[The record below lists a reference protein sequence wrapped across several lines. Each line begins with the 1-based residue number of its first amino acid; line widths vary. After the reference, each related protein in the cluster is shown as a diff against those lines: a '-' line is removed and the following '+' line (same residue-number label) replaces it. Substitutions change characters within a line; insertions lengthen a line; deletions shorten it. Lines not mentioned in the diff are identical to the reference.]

1 MDTYRIGR
9 MAPLTGVL
17 YAALFI
23 IAMGIGGSA
32 PEQDAPGAEVITF
45 YQSHHTALTV
55 SCFVTVAAA
64 IAFVFFAGAL
74 REALRRDDGKGDW
87 LPTVAFGG
95 GVAYAIAL
103 SLFAVGQAAL
113 LKGADLGNVE
123 MARTLNVINSANFFP
138 AMAAV
143 SVVLLAGGIAA
154 LQTNALPRW
163 LAWVA
168 TVVGALSVLGPLGFA
183 GFFLLPLWSLVA
195 GVILSRRAAANTP
208 VAVTADTASS
218 RPLTPASV

>member
-1 MDTYRIGR
+1 MDTRRIER
-9 MAPLTGVL
+9 LAPLTGVL

-23 IAMGIGGSA
+23 VAMGMQGSA
-32 PEQDAPGAEVITF
+32 PSQDAPGAEVITF
-45 YQSHHTALTV
+45 YQSHHNALYL
-55 SCFVTVAAA
+55 SCFVLVAAA

-123 MARTLNVINSANFFP
+123 MARTLNVINSANFYP
-138 AMAAV
+138 AMVAV

-154 LQTNALPRW
+154 LRTNALPRW

-168 TVVGALSVLGPLGFA
+168 TVVGAVAVLGPLGFA

-195 GVILSRRAAANTP
+195 GVILSRRAANTP
-208 VAVTADTASS
+208 AAATIDTAAS

>member
-1 MDTYRIGR
+1 MDTRRIER
-9 MAPLTGVL
+9 LAPLTGVL

-23 IAMGIGGSA
+23 VAMGMQGSA
-32 PEQDAPGAEVITF
+32 PSQDAPGAEVITF
-45 YQSHHTALTV
+45 YQSHHNALYV
-55 SCFVTVAAA
+55 SCFVLVAAA

-123 MARTLNVINSANFFP
+123 MARTLNVINSANFYP
-138 AMAAV
+138 AMVAV

-154 LQTNALPRW
+154 LRTNALPRW

-168 TVVGALSVLGPLGFA
+168 TVVGAVAVLGPLGFA

-195 GVILSRRAAANTP
+195 GVILSRRAANTP
-208 VAVTADTASS
+208 AAATIDTAAS

>member
-1 MDTYRIGR
+1 MDARRIER
-9 MAPLTGVL
+9 LAPLTGVL
-17 YAALFI
+17 YAGQFI
-23 IAMGIGGSA
+23 VAMGMQGSA
-32 PEQDAPGAEVITF
+32 PEQDAPGTEVITF
-45 YQSHHTALTV
+45 YQSHHTALSI

-123 MARTLNVINSANFFP
+123 MARTLNVINSANFYP
-138 AMAAV
+138 AMVAV

-154 LQTNALPRW
+154 LRTNALPRW

-168 TVVGALSVLGPLGFA
+168 TVVGAVAVLGPLGFA

-195 GVILSRRAAANTP
+195 GVVLSRRAANTP
-208 VAVTADTASS
+208 GAPAADATASRS
-218 RPLTPASV
+218 RALASA

>member
-9 MAPLTGVL
+9 LAPLTGVL

-23 IAMGIGGSA
+23 IAMGMQGSA
-32 PEQDAPGAEVITF
+32 PSSDAPGAQVIAF
-45 YQSHHTALTV
+45 YQSHHTAGTV
-55 SCFVTVAAA
+55 SCFVLVASA

-74 REALRRDDGKGDW
+74 RQALRRPDDRDGDW

-113 LKGADLGNVE
+113 LKGAELGNVE
-123 MARTLNVINSANFFP
+123 MVRTLNVINSASFFP
-138 AMAAV
+138 AMVAV
-143 SVVLLAGGIAA
+143 SVVLLAGGTAA
-154 LQTNALPRW
+154 LHTDALPRW

-168 TVVGALSVLGPLGFA
+168 TAVGAVAVLGPLGFA
-183 GFFLLPLWSLVA
+183 AFFLLPLWSLVA
-195 GVILSRRAAANTP
+195 GVILNRRAVNAPAAAAGDAATSRSLAP
-208 VAVTADTASS
+208 SS
-218 RPLTPASV
+218 A

>member
-1 MDTYRIGR
+1 
-9 MAPLTGVL
+9 VL

-23 IAMGIGGSA
+23 IAMGMQGSA
-32 PEQDAPGAEVITF
+32 PSQDTPGAEVISF
-45 YQSHHTALTV
+45 YQTHHNAAYV
-55 SCFVTVAAA
+55 SCFVLVAAA
-64 IAFVFFAGAL
+64 VAFVFFAGAL
-74 REALRRDDGKGDW
+74 RDALRRDDAGGDW

-113 LKGADLGNVE
+113 LKGADLGSAE
-123 MARTLNVINSANFFP
+123 MARTLNVLNSASFFP

-143 SVVLLAGGIAA
+143 SVVLLAGGVAA
-154 LQTNALPRW
+154 LRTNALPRW

-168 TVVGALSVLGPLGFA
+168 TVVGAVSVLGPLGFA

-195 GVILSRRAAANTP
+195 GVTLSRRAANTP
-208 VAVTADTASS
+208 APAAIDAAS
-218 RPLTPASV
+218 PAGGGLWANAG

>member
-1 MDTYRIGR
+1 MDTRRIER
-9 MAPLTGVL
+9 LAPLTGVL

-23 IAMGIGGSA
+23 IAMGMQGSA
-32 PEQDAPGAEVITF
+32 PSSDAPGAEVIAF
-45 YQSHHTALTV
+45 YHSRHGAGYV
-55 SCFVTVAAA
+55 SCFMIVAAA
-64 IAFVFFAGAL
+64 VAFVFFAGAL
-74 REALRRDDGKGDW
+74 RDALRGDRDEDW

-123 MARTLNVINSANFFP
+123 MARTLNVLNSANFFP

-143 SVVLLAGGIAA
+143 SVVLLAGGTAA
-154 LQTNALPRW
+154 LRTKALPRW

-168 TVVGALSVLGPLGFA
+168 TVVGAVAVLGPLGFA

-195 GVILSRRAAANTP
+195 GVILSRRAANTP
-208 VAVTADTASS
+208 AAPAADA
-218 RPLTPASV
+218 PKNLTLAAASV